1 MKAIEIYEKALK
13 LLGYIF
19 EDGSYDESLNLK
31 ALSIVNAVYADLYF
45 IKNDSGFLPLVSLND
60 IPKLSERIIN
70 DVMPYGVAMHLAL
83 SVGDGLNNQIFTTI
97 YNSKRCSVLTI
108 DTKTDVIP
116 SIDA

>member
-19 EDGSYDESLNLK
+19 EDGSYDDSLNLK
-31 ALSIVNAVYADLYF
+31 ALSIINAVYADLYF
-45 IKNDSGFLPLVSLND
+45 LNKNDGFMPLKSLND
-60 IPKLSERIIN
+60 IPTLTERVIN

-83 SVGDGLNNQIFTTI
+83 SVGDGLNNQIFATI
-97 YNSKRCSVLTI
+97 YNSKRCSIITV